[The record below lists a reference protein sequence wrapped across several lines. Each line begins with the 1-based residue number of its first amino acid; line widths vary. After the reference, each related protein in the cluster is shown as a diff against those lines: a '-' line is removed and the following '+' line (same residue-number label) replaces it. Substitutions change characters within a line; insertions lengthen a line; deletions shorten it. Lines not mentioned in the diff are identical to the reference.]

1 MINFQLNKWFYVFTF
16 CLAFCTSNTV
26 IGQTVLSSIIPSKR
40 MFEIPQISIKE
51 SFQKKR
57 VKELPLIRSIRPVY
71 RIENNILSVVTPPV
85 FKTKVKKKKIT
96 RVYIMGSTVP
106 VFKSVIPKIWPL

>member
-1 MINFQLNKWFYVFTF
+1 MINYLINKQVYIFIF
-16 CLAFCTSNTV
+16 CLAFCTSNV
-26 IGQTVLSSIIPSKR
+26 AAGQTVLTSIVPSKR

-71 RIENNILSVVTPPV
+71 RIENNILSVVTSSV